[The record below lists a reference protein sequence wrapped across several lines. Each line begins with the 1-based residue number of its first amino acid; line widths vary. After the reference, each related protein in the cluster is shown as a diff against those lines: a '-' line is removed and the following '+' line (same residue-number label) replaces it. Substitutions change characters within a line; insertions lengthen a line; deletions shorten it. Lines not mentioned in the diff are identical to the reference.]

1 MDARAG
7 PHRGLPDDDF
17 KATDNLTLNLAL
29 RWGNTT
35 PFVEKDDRQSN
46 FSLTYLSQQ
55 FAGRDGNSRALYE
68 PY

>member
-46 FSLTYLSQQ
+46 FSLTDLSQQ